1 MQAELGGD
9 PPRRDPL
16 AVLDTPAAGPLII
29 RGGVLRVV
37 AYATGVLLTVVSA
50 ALMIRHLGVTDFGRF
65 ATVTALVGIVAGL
78 AEAGLTTI
86 GVREYSVREG
96 SARDRF
102 MANLVG
108 LRLVIATLGAGV
120 AVGFAAIAGYEDVMI
135 VGTLVAGAGLVVLIA
150 QATLTIPLQ
159 AALRLGAVSGL
170 DLARVVATVALVIA
184 FVVADAG
191 LVAFLAVSVP
201 AAGAALVLTIPLAR
215 GTMPML
221 PRLDLAEWWPLLR
234 DALPVTAAS
243 VIGVVYYRV
252 AIIVTSLV
260 ASSGETG
267 YFGASFRIVEVL
279 IAVPGLLV
287 ISAFPLLA
295 RAARDD
301 RARFGYALQ
310 RMFEVA
316 LILAVGTALAVAAGA
331 EIAIDVVAGE
341 EFGPSVEVLQIQGIG
356 LAATFLVATWG
367 FALLSLRAHVAILAA
382 NASALA
388 LVVVLTLALAPDL
401 GAKGAAIAT
410 VVAEIA
416 LATIYGLVLMR
427 GQPELRVS
435 AAIAPRVLVAGALG
449 GLVAVV
455 SELPVLATFAG
466 TMVTYLVVLLALRAF
481 PKELG
486 EALAGVRIRRP
497 GTSAPT
503 APNDR

>member
-1 MQAELGGD
+1 MQAALDG
-9 PPRRDPL
+9 PPRQDPV

-37 AYATGVLLTVVSA
+37 AYTAGVLLTVASA

-96 SARDRF
+96 KARARF

-108 LRLVIATLGAGV
+108 LRLVVASLGAAV
-120 AVGFAAIAGYEDVMI
+120 AVGFAVIAGYADVM
-135 VGTLVAGAGLVVLIA
+135 VLGTVVAGAGLVVLIL

-159 AALRLGAVSGL
+159 AALRFGAVSGL
-170 DLARVVATVALVIA
+170 DLARVVATVALVI
-184 FVVADAG
+184 VLVIADAG
-191 LVAFLAVSVP
+191 LVAFLAVSIP
-201 AAGAALVLTIPLAR
+201 AAAAALALTIPLAR

-221 PRLDLAEWWPLLR
+221 PRLDRAEWWPLLR

-260 ASSGETG
+260 ASQSETG

-279 IAVPGLLV
+279 IVVPGLLV
-287 ISAFPLLA
+287 TSAFPLLA

-301 RARFGYALQ
+301 RARLGYALQ
-310 RMFEVA
+310 RLFEVA
-316 LILAVGTALAVAAGA
+316 LILGVGMALAVAAGA
-331 EIAIDVVAGE
+331 EIAIDLVAGDA
-341 EFGPSVEVLQIQGIG
+341 FGPSVEVLQIQGIG
-356 LAATFLVATWG
+356 LGATFLVATWG
-367 FALLSLRAHVAILAA
+367 FALLSLRRHVAILAA
-382 NASALA
+382 NAIALA
-388 LVVVLTLALAPDL
+388 LVVGLTLALVPDL
-401 GAKGAAIAT
+401 GAKGAATAT

-416 LATIYGLVLMR
+416 LATAYGLVLMR
-427 GQPELRVS
+427 SHPELTVS
-435 AAIAPRVLVAGALG
+435 AAIAPRVLAAGALG
-449 GLVAVV
+449 GLVALLL
-455 SELPVLATFAG
+455 ELPPLATFAG
-466 TMVTYLVVLLALRAF
+466 TMATYLIVLLVLRAV

-486 EALAGVRIRRP
+486 EALASFRTRHGGSSNP
-497 GTSAPT
+497 AAP
-503 APNDR
+503 P